1 MKKNVHPFF
10 MILLMFCLACITPV
24 ETANADGIRE
34 PVYAGSFYPAT
45 RSELKASI
53 EQLVS
58 QVKPVHVNQPP
69 HTSLKAIIIPHA
81 GYVYA
86 GLTAAHVSLVLKE
99 ERFSRVIVMGAD
111 HRIGFQGCAISDVNA
126 YETPLGSIPIHGDAL
141 RMRRDENLFQAVP
154 LSDRLEHSVEVV
166 LPYLQYF
173 LIKFDLIPIVTGQ
186 GRDLYKRVAVALDPL
201 LDQNTLLVASSDLS
215 HYLPYKDAVVRDRE
229 TIKIILNLEA
239 DKLRYRENAA
249 CGKIPILI
257 LINMARRYGWKPV
270 LLHYSN
276 SGDTAG
282 DRSRVV
288 GYGAIAFYGGSSM
301 QHSSIDSPQSL
312 DKHQGQA
319 LVRLARQ
326 TVAEKLGKPSIKAD
340 PEALEDTAFQ
350 DQRGTFVTLTID
362 KQLRGCIGNL
372 DPSESILAG
381 IKRNAINAA
390 FHDPRFPPLKA
401 DELDRVDIE
410 VSILTKPYPLEYRD
424 SKDLLAK
431 LRVNVDGVIIRK
443 GSASA
448 TFLPQVWEQLPRPE
462 EFLSHLCM
470 KAGLSADTWRK
481 SHLEVLIYQVQY
493 FEEAK

>member
-1 MKKNVHPFF
+1 MD
-10 MILLMFCLACITPV
+10 LA
-24 ETANADGIRE
+24 R
-34 PVYAGSFYPAT
+34 
-45 RSELKASI
+45 
-53 EQLVS
+53 Q
-58 QVKPVHVNQPP
+58 
-69 HTSLKAIIIPHA
+69 HA
-81 GYVYA
+81 W
-86 GLTAAHVSLVLKE
+86 
-99 ERFSRVIVMGAD
+99 
-111 HRIGFQGCAISDVNA
+111 Q
-126 YETPLGSIPIHGDAL
+126 
-141 RMRRDENLFQAVP
+141 
-154 LSDRLEHSVEVV
+154 
-166 LPYLQYF
+166 
-173 LIKFDLIPIVTGQ
+173 
-186 GRDLYKRVAVALDPL
+186 
-201 LDQNTLLVASSDLS
+201 
-215 HYLPYKDAVVRDRE
+215 
-229 TIKIILNLEA
+229 
-239 DKLRYRENAA
+239 
-249 CGKIPILI
+249 
-257 LINMARRYGWKPV
+257 PV

-288 GYGAIAFYGGSSM
+288 GYGAIAFYGGLSM

>member
-1 MKKNVHPFF
+1 MNQNINPFL
-10 MILLMFCLACITPV
+10 MIFLMFCLACLTPV
-24 ETANADGIRE
+24 ETANADIIRE

-53 EQLVS
+53 EQLVN

-81 GYVYA
+81 GYIYA
-86 GLTAAHVSLVLKE
+86 GLTAAHVSRVLKE
-99 ERFSRVIVMGAD
+99 NRFSRVIVMGSD
-111 HRIGFQGCAISDVNA
+111 HRIGFQGCAISDVSA
-126 YETPLGSIPIHGDAL
+126 YETPLGSIRIHGDAV
-141 RMRRDENLFQAVP
+141 RMRRDKNLFQVVP

-173 LIKFDLIPIVTGQ
+173 LIGFELIPIVTGQ
-186 GRDLYKRVAVALDPL
+186 GPDLDKRVSAAIDPL

-215 HYLPYKDAVVRDRE
+215 HYLSYKDAVVRDRE
-229 TIKIILNLEA
+229 TIEIILNLEA
-239 DKLRYRENAA
+239 DKLIFRENAA

-288 GYGAIAFYGGSSM
+288 GYGAIAFYGGPSM
-301 QHSSIDSPQSL
+301 QHKIHTPQSF
-312 DKHQGQA
+312 DEHQGQA

-326 TVAEKLGKPSIKAD
+326 TIAEKLGKSSIKAD
-340 PEALEDTAFQ
+340 PEDLKETAFQ
-350 DQRGTFVTLTID
+350 ARRGTFVTLTID

-372 DPSESILAG
+372 DSSESILAG

-401 DELDRVDIE
+401 AELDRVDIE
-410 VSILTKPYPLEYRD
+410 VSILTEPYPLEYRD

-431 LRVNVDGVIIRK
+431 LRVNVDGVILRK
-443 GSASA
+443 GTASA
-448 TFLPQVWEQLPRPE
+448 TFLPQVWKQLPRPE

-481 SHLEVLIYQVQY
+481 SHPEILIYQVQY
-493 FEEAK
+493 FEAAK